1 MTEEPRRRPPPRPA
15 DLRKSGR
22 RLWVD
27 VTDSYD
33 LGPDEFAALREAARC
48 VDELDDLRAAIRG
61 DQLTVEGSQGQ
72 PRANP
77 LLDEVRKHRLVL
89 DRLLER
95 LGLPAGDED
104 QGMTP
109 AQRRAQRA
117 AQQRWRD
124 RQAAREAQ
132 KAARGG
138 VA

>member
-1 MTEEPRRRPPPRPA
+1 
-15 DLRKSGR
+15 
-22 RLWVD
+22 LWAD

-48 VDELDDLRAAIRG
+48 MDELDDLRAALRA
-61 DQLTVEGSQGQ
+61 DQLTVEGSAGQ

-109 AQRRAQRA
+109 TQRRAQRA

-124 RQAAREAQ
+124 RQAARDAQ
-132 KAARGG
+132 KVARDG